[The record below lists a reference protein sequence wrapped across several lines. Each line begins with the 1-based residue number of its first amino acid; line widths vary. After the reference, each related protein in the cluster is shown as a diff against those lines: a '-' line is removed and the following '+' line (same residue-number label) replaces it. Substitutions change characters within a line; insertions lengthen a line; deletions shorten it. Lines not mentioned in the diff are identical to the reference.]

1 MSTAPKLKM
10 HTDVVSYRK
19 QVERYAMLTG
29 RGLKE
34 TMEEGVSIMAG
45 QLAKRFPPKTKGQ
58 GLRAIKND
66 LSRIINSEMKAPEIE
81 NAMDLTGDDRYD
93 PDGVKIQDWHES
105 RRFDNRLGHMRPR
118 SIRGRDRLPNG
129 WMASR
134 KLHAPKS
141 AVNKYAKR
149 RGEKVGE
156 LKAHWTKATQ
166 LYRGAARLP
175 AWVTRHGA
183 KGIVN
188 NRMKRN
194 GDGYIEVI
202 NPLPYSSNWKD
213 INNFVVKSQGRM
225 FQAKIRAELKK
236 QTDRENRRSAA

>member
-1 MSTAPKLKM
+1 
-10 HTDVVSYRK
+10 
-19 QVERYAMLTG
+19 MLTG

-45 QLAKRFPPKTKGQ
+45 QLAKQFPPKTKSH

-66 LSRIINSEMKAPEIE
+66 LSRIINMEMTSKQIA
-81 NAMDLTGDDRYD
+81 NALDETGDDRYD
-93 PDGVKIQDWHES
+93 PEGIKIQEWHEE
-105 RRFDNRLGHMRPR
+105 RRSDNRLGHMRPR
-118 SIRGRDRLPNG
+118 AIRGRDRLPNG

-141 AVNKYAKR
+141 AVNKYARR
-149 RGEKVGE
+149 RGEAVGE

-166 LYRGAARLP
+166 LYRGAAQLP

-183 KGIVN
+183 KGIVS
-188 NRMKRN
+188 NRMKPN
-194 GDGYIEVI
+194 GDGYIEFI
-202 NPLPYSSNWKD
+202 NTLPYASNWTD
-213 INNFVVKSQGRM
+213 INNFVVRSQGRM

-236 QTDRENRRSAA
+236 QTDKENRRAAA